1 MPIARRRKTATA
13 IAVVFGAVAIL
24 LIGMTIVRFA
34 WRQIGEDIERSERI
48 RWQQWLA
55 EQKQS
60 LLSGDASGVHFYS
73 TRGTDELLAQLAG
86 LPEIEGLYFELTDL
100 TDEGVA
106 TLAEL
111 PNLRS
116 LTLYGGNPRVGDV
129 GLATLSRSRSL
140 EKLRLVNTDVTDDG
154 LAALQR
160 FPRLRDLTIACDVGR
175 LTEKAVHSLSALE
188 QLDKLKISGHWMSK
202 AGLAELKR
210 ALPNCDVVEKTN
222 WRDP

>member
-1 MPIARRRKTATA
+1 MPIVIRRKTATA
-13 IAVVFGAVAIL
+13 IAFVFGVIAVL
-24 LIGMTIVRFA
+24 LIGLTVVRFA
-34 WRQIGEDIERSERI
+34 ERQIREDFERSERI
-48 RWQQWLA
+48 RSQQWLA
-55 EQKQS
+55 EQKES

-73 TRGTDELLAQLAG
+73 TRGTDKLLAELAG
-86 LPEIEGLYFELTDL
+86 TPEIEGLYFELTDL

-111 PNLRS
+111 PNLKS

-154 LAALQR
+154 LAALQH

-175 LTEKAVHSLSALE
+175 LSEKAMHSLAALE
-188 QLDKLKISGHWMSK
+188 HLEKLKVSGHWISK